1 MYFNHLTLIGV
12 TVLLILISFFMRPN
26 TYERFED
33 KPMTEDATVTVES
46 EKKSEP
52 TSMDILMEVRKL
64 MKCDGSF
71 DIKDPQITYDAIQ
84 TLLQCKKAPSS

>member
-1 MYFNHLTLIGV
+1 MNHLSLIGIV
-12 TVLLILISFFMRPN
+12 VVLVLVSFFMRPS

-33 KPMTEDATVTVES
+33 KAMTEDKAVIVT

-52 TSMDILMEVRKL
+52 TSMDTLNEVRKL

-71 DIKDPQITYDAIQ
+71 ESKDPQVTYDAIQ
-84 TLLQCKKAPSS
+84 TLLQCKKVTPSA

>member
-1 MYFNHLTLIGV
+1 MVVFL
-12 TVLLILISFFMRPN
+12 VLVSLLMRPK

-33 KPMTEDATVTVES
+33 KPMTEDATVTVET

-52 TSMDILMEVRKL
+52 TVMDTLMEVRKL

-84 TLLQCKKAPSS
+84 TLLQCKKVPTE